1 MRRTDMGTRH
11 GLTLAMAGLFVAI
24 AACGDDDDT
33 TNPATDFEADLTG
46 AQEDPPVTTAATGN
60 ATVSIE
66 GDEIV
71 YHVETTG
78 LENVLVSHIHVGA
91 PGENGPVRLN
101 LCNTPDTQACATED
115 GVLVDGS
122 NGVTQGGISFDSLVS
137 AIRAGNAYV
146 NVHTGANPNGE
157 IRGQLTPQ

>member
-1 MRRTDMGTRH
+1 MRTRH
-11 GLTLAMAGLFVAI
+11 GLTFAIPMLFVAI

-66 GDEIV
+66 GDQIV

-78 LENVLVSHIHVGA
+78 LENVLVSHIHIGA
-91 PGENGPVRLN
+91 PGESGPVRLN
-101 LCNTPDTQACATED
+101 LCNTPDTQPCGTED

-122 NGVTQGGISFDSLVS
+122 NGVTQPPGEISFDSLVS

-146 NVHTGANPNGE
+146 NVHTAQNQNGE

>member
-1 MRRTDMGTRH
+1 MRTRQ
-11 GLTLAMAGLFVAI
+11 GLTLAIPMLLAAI
-24 AACGDDDDT
+24 AACGDDDDDT
-33 TNPATDFEADLTG
+33 TNPVTNFEADLTG
-46 AQEDPPVTTAATGN
+46 AQETPAVTTSATGS
-60 ATVSIE
+60 ATVTIE
-66 GDEIV
+66 GDQIV

-78 LENVLVSHIHVGA
+78 LENVLVSHIHVA
-91 PGENGPVRLN
+91 PPGEAGPVRLN
-101 LCNTPDTQACATED
+101 LCNTPDTQPCQTGD

-146 NVHTGANPNGE
+146 NVHTEQNQNGE